1 MKILIDDGLRIQL
14 GTGIGN
20 YCSHLYRSLEKNK
33 KQGDVFDL
41 IDFKPKASNR
51 KIKRLQ
57 YIWYINSRSFRRM
70 ALQYDAVHFAGQFMP
85 FKKIPG
91 VKYIVTVHDLTS
103 YIHPETLS
111 PLAAFISKR
120 KIKRIMRDADAILTV
135 SNSVKHEMQEY
146 FPKSANKVTAI
157 YPGNYDNVKRIE
169 EFSQYDNSKIEA
181 IKGTPFFLFVGTI
194 EKRKNVGLI
203 IDAFI
208 KLKDIEPAAKEYKLV
223 LAGRKGFG
231 SDEFEKKAN
240 DSAYHE
246 DIVFAG
252 YTTNEDCGR
261 LYSKAAAY
269 IFPTV
274 YEGFGSTQLEC
285 MTCNTP
291 LILSDIPT
299 NREVSGDYGM
309 FFSLSEPDTL
319 VQQMK
324 QIVLGE
330 YDVPGHRALAEK
342 YLKKFSWDEIATQV
356 RCFYESVLKVN

>member
-1 MKILIDDGLRIQL
+1 MKVLIDDGLRIQL

-20 YCSHLYRSLEKNK
+20 YCSHLYSSLVKNK
-33 KQGDVFDL
+33 KKDDVFNL
-41 IDFKPKASNR
+41 TDFKPSAENR
-51 KIKRLQ
+51 KVKRLQ
-57 YIWYINSRSFRRM
+57 YIWYINSRQFRKTVS
-70 ALQYDAVHFAGQFMP
+70 QYDAVHFAGQFMP
-85 FKKIPG
+85 SIKTPG
-91 VKYIVTVHDLTS
+91 VKYIVTVHDLTA

-120 KIKRIMRDADAILTV
+120 KIGRIMRDADAILTV
-135 SNSVKHEMQEY
+135 SNSVKKEMEEY
-146 FPKSANKVTAI
+146 FPQSANKVTVI
-157 YPGNYDNVKRIE
+157 YPGNYDNVKKIE
-169 EFSQYDNSKIEA
+169 DVSYYDNPKIET
-181 IKGTPFFLFVGTI
+181 IKDSPFFLFVGTI

-208 KLKDIEPAAKEYKLV
+208 KLKDTDPKAKEYKLI

-231 SDEFEKKAN
+231 FDEFEKKA
-240 DSAYHE
+240 SESKYKE

-252 YTTNEDCGR
+252 YTTNADCSR

-309 FFSLSEPDTL
+309 FFSLSDSATL
-319 VQQMK
+319 VQQMAK
-324 QIVLGE
+324 IVLGE
-330 YDVPGHRALAEK
+330 YDYPAHRALAEE
-342 YLKKFSWDEIATQV
+342 YLKKFSWDEIVPQV
-356 RCFYESVLKVN
+356 HHFYESVLKVN